1 MEFDLA
7 IIGGGPG
14 GYLAAIKAAQK
25 GKNVCLIDKDR
36 LGGVC
41 LNWGCIPTKAL
52 IKNAEVY
59 NYVKNSEKY
68 GINIKDISVDFKKNI
83 KRSRNVSDRL
93 SKGIQYLIKKN
104 NITHIQGKG
113 ILKSENQI
121 LVESQ
126 KKSILVN
133 ANYIILAMGARPK
146 SFPGLE
152 FDYKRIISSKEAMV
166 LDSVPKKII
175 IIGSGAIG
183 CEFSYY
189 FNEFGSEVHLIEA
202 KTNILPV
209 EDVDVSKE
217 LEREFRKSGIFVYK
231 NSNVIKTESL
241 KTKVK
246 VHLSEKDKVRILE
259 ADYALLAI
267 GVTGNIENS
276 GIENIGIISEDG
288 SIKVNKYNQT
298 TIPNIYAI
306 GDVSGPPWLA
316 HVASAQGVVSVEH
329 AFEDNAETIDY
340 NNIPGCTYTQPQ
352 VGSIGLTE
360 RVALSK
366 GFKIKVGKYS
376 FRSNGKAMAV
386 GHNDGFIKLIFD
398 EKYGELLG
406 AHIIGSE
413 ATELIGQL
421 SMAKALES
429 TWEDLAFGVF
439 AHPTFSE
446 AIMEAAL
453 DAYDIGIHQ

>member
-126 KKSILVN
+126 KKSILVK

-209 EDVDVSKE
+209 EDVEVSKE
-217 LEREFRKSGIFVYK
+217 LEREFKKSGIFVYK

-246 VHLSEKDKVRILE
+246 VHLSKKDKVRILE

-298 TIPNIYAI
+298 NIPNIYAI

>member
-1 MEFDLA
+1 LEFDLA

-231 NSNVIKTESL
+231 NSNVIKIESL

-246 VHLSEKDKVRILE
+246 VHLSKKDKVRILE

-276 GIENIGIISEDG
+276 GIENIGIISENG

-298 TIPNIYAI
+298 NIPNIYAI

-360 RVALSK
+360 RIALSK

>member
-1 MEFDLA
+1 MKFDLA

-14 GYLAAIKAAQK
+14 GYIAAIKAAQK
-25 GKNVCLIDKDR
+25 GKNVCLIDKDK

-68 GINIKDISVDFKKNI
+68 GISIKDISVNFKKNI
-83 KRSRNVSDRL
+83 KRSRDVSDRL
-93 SKGIQYLIKKN
+93 SKGIEYLIKKN
-104 NITHIQGKG
+104 KVTHIKGKG
-113 ILKSENQI
+113 ILKSENKI
-121 LVESQ
+121 LVEFQ
-126 KKSILVN
+126 EESIILE
-133 ANYIILAMGARPK
+133 AEYIILAMGARPK

-152 FDYKRIISSKEAMV
+152 FDYNRIISSKEAMI
-166 LDSVPKKII
+166 LDSIPKKII

-202 KTNILPV
+202 KKDILPV
-209 EDVDVSKE
+209 EDTEVSKE
-217 LEREFRKSGIFVYK
+217 LERGFKKSGIFVYK
-231 NSNVIKTESL
+231 NSNVIKVESL
-241 KTKVK
+241 KGKVK
-246 VHLSEKDKVRILE
+246 IHISKKDKVRILE

-267 GVTGNIENS
+267 GVTGNIENI
-276 GIENIGIISEDG
+276 GIDNVGIISEDG
-288 SIKVNKYNQT
+288 SIKINKYNQT
-298 TIPNIYAI
+298 SIPNIYAI

-329 AFEDNAETIDY
+329 AFEDNVDTIDY

-360 RVALSK
+360 RLALSK

-376 FRSNGKAMAV
+376 FKSNGKAMAV

-413 ATELIGQL
+413 ATALIGQL

-429 TWEDLAFGVF
+429 TWEDLAYGVF

>member
-1 MEFDLA
+1 MDFDLA

-41 LNWGCIPTKAL
+41 LNWGCIPTKTL
-52 IKNAEVY
+52 IKNAEIY
-59 NYVKNSEKY
+59 NYVKNAEKY

-83 KRSRNVSDRL
+83 KRSRDVSDRL

-104 NITHIQGKG
+104 KITYLQGKG
-113 ILKSENQI
+113 ILKNKNQI

-126 KKSILVN
+126 KKSIEIK
-133 ANYIILAMGARPK
+133 ADYIILAMGARPK

-152 FDYKRIISSKEAMV
+152 FDHKRIISSKEAMV
-166 LDSVPKKII
+166 LESVPKKII

-189 FNEFGSEVHLIEA
+189 FNEFGSEVHLIET

-209 EDVDVSKE
+209 EDVEISKE
-217 LEREFRKSGIFVYK
+217 LERGFKKTGIFIYK
-231 NSNVIKTESL
+231 NSKVIKTENL

-246 VHLSEKDKVRILE
+246 VHVSEKDRVRILE

-267 GVTGNIENS
+267 GVTGNIEDS
-276 GIENIGIISEDG
+276 GIENVGIITENS

-298 TIPNIYAI
+298 NIPNIYAI

-316 HVASAQGVVSVEH
+316 HVASAQGVVSVEY
-329 AFEDNAETIDY
+329 AFEGSAQTIDY

-360 RVALSK
+360 KAALNE
-366 GFKIKVGKYS
+366 GFSIKVGKYS
-376 FRSNGKAMAV
+376 FKSNGKAMAV
-386 GHNDGFIKLIFD
+386 GHNDGFVKLIFD
-398 EKYGELLG
+398 ERYGELLG

-453 DAYDIGIHQ
+453 DAYDIGIH

>member
-1 MEFDLA
+1 LRFDLA

-25 GKNVCLIDKDR
+25 SKTVCLIDKDK
-36 LGGVC
+36 LGGIC

-59 NYVKNSEKY
+59 SYIKNADKY
-68 GINIKDISVDFKKNI
+68 GINVKDISIDFEKNI
-83 KRSRNVSDRL
+83 KRSRDVSERL
-93 SKGIQYLIKKN
+93 SKGIEYLIKKN
-104 NITHIQGKG
+104 KITHIKG
-113 ILKSENQI
+113 RAFLKNKHEI
-121 LVESQ
+121 FVESQ
-126 KKSILVN
+126 KKSEMIK
-133 ANYIILAMGARPK
+133 ADYIILAMGARPK

-166 LDSVPKKII
+166 LKSVPKKII

-189 FNEFGSEVHLIEA
+189 FNEFGSEVHLIET
-202 KTNILPV
+202 KMDILPI
-209 EDVDVSKE
+209 EDEEVSKE
-217 LEREFRKSGIFVYK
+217 LEKNFKKSGIVIHK

-246 VHLSEKDKVRILE
+246 VHVTQDDKVCVLE

-267 GVTGNIENS
+267 GVKGNIENT
-276 GIENIGIISEDG
+276 GIESLDIKTEND

-298 TIPNIYAI
+298 NIPNIYAI
-306 GDVSGPPWLA
+306 GDVSGAPWLA
-316 HVASAQGVVSVEH
+316 HVASAQGHVSIEH
-329 AFEDNAETIDY
+329 IFGDNAQSIDY
-340 NNIPGCTYTQPQ
+340 SNIPGCTYTQPQ

-360 RVALSK
+360 QAALSK
-366 GFKIKVGKYS
+366 GYRIKVGRYLFK
-376 FRSNGKAMAV
+376 SNGKAMAI
-386 GHNDGFIKLIFD
+386 GKNEGFIKLIFN
-398 EKYGELLG
+398 EEYGELLG

-429 TWEDLAFGVF
+429 TWENLAFGVF

-453 DAYDIGIHQ
+453 DAFGIGVHQ

>member
-1 MEFDLA
+1 LEFDLA

-126 KKSILVN
+126 KKSILVK

-209 EDVDVSKE
+209 EDVEVSKE
-217 LEREFRKSGIFVYK
+217 LEREFKKSGIFVYK

-276 GIENIGIISEDG
+276 GIENIGIICEDG

-298 TIPNIYAI
+298 NIPNIYAI

-316 HVASAQGVVSVEH
+316 HVASAQGAVSVEH
-329 AFEDNAETIDY
+329 AFEDIAETIDY

-366 GFKIKVGKYS
+366 GFSIKVGKYS
-376 FRSNGKAMAV
+376 FKSNGKAMAI

>member
-104 NITHIQGKG
+104 NITYIQGKG

-126 KKSILVN
+126 KKSIIVN

-166 LDSVPKKII
+166 LDSIPKKII

-189 FNEFGSEVHLIEA
+189 FNEFGS
-202 KTNILPV
+202 
-209 EDVDVSKE
+209 
-217 LEREFRKSGIFVYK
+217 
-231 NSNVIKTESL
+231 
-241 KTKVK
+241 
-246 VHLSEKDKVRILE
+246 
-259 ADYALLAI
+259 
-267 GVTGNIENS
+267 
-276 GIENIGIISEDG
+276 
-288 SIKVNKYNQT
+288 
-298 TIPNIYAI
+298 
-306 GDVSGPPWLA
+306 
-316 HVASAQGVVSVEH
+316 
-329 AFEDNAETIDY
+329 
-340 NNIPGCTYTQPQ
+340 
-352 VGSIGLTE
+352 
-360 RVALSK
+360 
-366 GFKIKVGKYS
+366 
-376 FRSNGKAMAV
+376 
-386 GHNDGFIKLIFD
+386 
-398 EKYGELLG
+398 
-406 AHIIGSE
+406 
-413 ATELIGQL
+413 
-421 SMAKALES
+421 
-429 TWEDLAFGVF
+429 
-439 AHPTFSE
+439 
-446 AIMEAAL
+446 
-453 DAYDIGIHQ
+453 

>member
-1 MEFDLA
+1 MRFDLA

-25 GKNVCLIDKDR
+25 GKNVCLIDKDK

-68 GINIKDISVDFKKNI
+68 GISIKDYSVDFKKNI

-93 SKGIQYLIKKN
+93 SKGIEYLIKKN
-104 NITHIQGKG
+104 KVTHIKGKG
-113 ILKSENQI
+113 ILKSENKI
-121 LVESQ
+121 LVESE
-126 KKSILVN
+126 KSIILE
-133 ANYIILAMGARPK
+133 ADYIILAMGARPK

-209 EDVDVSKE
+209 EDVEVSKE
-217 LEREFRKSGIFVYK
+217 LEREFKKSGIFVYK

-276 GIENIGIISEDG
+276 GIENVGIITRDG

-298 TIPNIYAI
+298 NVPNVYAI

-329 AFEDNAETIDY
+329 AFGDNAETLDY

-360 RVALSK
+360 RLALSK

>member
-14 GYLAAIKAAQK
+14 GYFAAIKAAQK

-217 LEREFRKSGIFVYK
+217 LEREFRRSGIFVYK
-231 NSNVIKTESL
+231 HSNVIKIESL

-246 VHLSEKDKVRILE
+246 VHLSKKDKVRILE

-267 GVTGNIENS
+267 GVTGNIENI
-276 GIENIGIISEDG
+276 GIDNVGIISEDG
-288 SIKVNKYNQT
+288 SIKINKYNQT
-298 TIPNIYAI
+298 SIPNIYAI

-360 RVALSK
+360 KIALSK

>member
-1 MEFDLA
+1 MRFDLA

-25 GKNVCLIDKDR
+25 GKNVCLIDKDK

-59 NYVKNSEKY
+59 SYVKNSEKY
-68 GINIKDISVDFKKNI
+68 GISTKDISVDFKKNI

-93 SKGIQYLIKKN
+93 SKGIEYLIKKN
-104 NITHIQGKG
+104 KIVHIQGKG
-113 ILKSENQI
+113 ILKNGNQI

-126 KKSILVN
+126 NESKTIESE
-133 ANYIILAMGARPK
+133 YIILAMGARPK

-166 LDSVPKKII
+166 LDSIPKKII

-202 KTNILPV
+202 KTDILPV
-209 EDVDVSKE
+209 EDIEVSKE
-217 LEREFRKSGIFVYK
+217 LERGFKESGTFVYK
-231 NSNVIKTESL
+231 STNVIKAESL
-241 KTKVK
+241 KNKVK
-246 VHLSEKDKVRILE
+246 VHVSEKGEVRILE

-267 GVTGNIENS
+267 GVTGNIEDS
-276 GIENIGIISEDG
+276 GIEDVGIITENG

-298 TIPNIYAI
+298 NIPNIYAI

-316 HVASAQGVVSVEH
+316 HVASVQGALSVEH
-329 AFEDNAETIDY
+329 AFEGSAQTIDY

-360 RVALSK
+360 KAALNE
-366 GFKIKVGKYS
+366 GFNIKVGKYS
-376 FRSNGKAMAV
+376 FKSNGKAMAV
-386 GHNDGFIKLIFD
+386 GHNDGFVKLIFD
-398 EKYGELLG
+398 EQYGELIG

-421 SMAKALES
+421 SVAKALES

-439 AHPTFSE
+439 AHPTLSE

-453 DAYDIGIHQ
+453 DAYGIGIHQ

>member
-68 GINIKDISVDFKKNI
+68 GIIIKDYSVDFKKNI

-126 KKSILVN
+126 KKSILVK

-152 FDYKRIISSKEAMV
+152 FDYKRIISSKESMV

-202 KTNILPV
+202 KKNILPV

-217 LEREFRKSGIFVYK
+217 LEREFKKSGIFVYK

-246 VHLSEKDKVRILE
+246 VHLSEKDKVHILE

-276 GIENIGIISEDG
+276 GIENVGIISEDG

-298 TIPNIYAI
+298 NIPNIYAI